1 MSRPVRHT
9 ACFPPRPAASSPRAR
24 ADRLRDERGASLVI
38 ALVFFLICAI
48 VGSVVLTAASVG
60 AKAVQTNRELQQAE
74 FTVGS
79 AAQLVG
85 SQFSA
90 MGLTV
95 DYASS
100 ADGTVKV
107 DDATNAPFGFSFWE
121 AYGTQIWSAR
131 TSSGS
136 FTQNVQ
142 VDLSGSSASMD
153 QVVGAVTV
161 DADLNITVD
170 LGRFVPDSSAAD
182 ANAYRERVY
191 VQCVPTYDRSGRL
204 VAFTY
209 EPAVITKD
217 VQGGGA

>member
-1 MSRPVRHT
+1 MSRPLVKKPGKPLRR
-9 ACFPPRPAASSPRAR
+9 FPK
-24 ADRLRDERGASLVI
+24 LGDERGASLVI

-85 SQFSA
+85 SQLSA

-107 DDATNAPFGFSFWE
+107 DEGAKASFGISFWD
-121 AYGTQIWSAR
+121 AYGAQIWTAR

-136 FTQNVQ
+136 FSHSIQ

-153 QVVGAVTV
+153 QVAGTVAV

-170 LGRFVPDSSAAD
+170 LGRVVPGGSAAD

-204 VAFTY
+204 VAFAY

>member
-1 MSRPVRHT
+1 M
-9 ACFPPRPAASSPRAR
+9 
-24 ADRLRDERGASLVI
+24 RDERGASLVI

-170 LGRFVPDSSAAD
+170 LGRVVPDSSAAD

>member
-1 MSRPVRHT
+1 MSRLIVKKPGKLLRR
-9 ACFPPRPAASSPRAR
+9 FPK
-24 ADRLRDERGASLVI
+24 LGDERGASLVI

-48 VGSVVLTAASVG
+48 IGSVVLTAASVG

-95 DYASS
+95 DYTSS
-100 ADGTVKV
+100 ADGAVKV
-107 DDATNAPFGFSFWE
+107 GEAANASFGFSFWE
-121 AYGTQIWSAR
+121 AYGSQIWSAR
-131 TSSGS
+131 NGSSS
-136 FTQNVQ
+136 FTHSIQ

-153 QVVGAVTV
+153 QVAGTVAV

-170 LGRFVPDSSAAD
+170 LGRVVPGSSAAD

-204 VAFTY
+204 VAFAY